1 MRFDNI
7 IAYRGGEIMEEEIC
21 LQGLL
26 IPMDW
31 HGNGRV
37 KTVALATDD
46 EREIFIR
53 NPLDEW
59 ITRHLRQRVALWGR
73 YADVPD
79 RSVFEVNRLQ
89 CHRPRPDPR
98 PR

>member
-1 MRFDNI
+1 MRLDNI
-7 IAYRGGEIMEEEIC
+7 IADGGGEIMEEEIC
-21 LQGLL
+21 LRGLL

-53 NPLDEW
+53 NPRHLHV
-59 ITRHLRQRVALWGR
+59 IHHLRQRVELWGTFE
-73 YADVPD
+73 DPQNPT
-79 RSVFEVNRLQ
+79 VFMIKRLQ
-89 CHRPRPDPR
+89 RQRPTPE
-98 PR
+98 

>member
-1 MRFDNI
+1 
-7 IAYRGGEIMEEEIC
+7 MEEEIC

-53 NPLDEW
+53 NPLDQR
-59 ITRHLRQRVALWGR
+59 IMSHLRERVELWGR

-79 RSVFEVNRLQ
+79 QSIFEVNRLQ
-89 CHRPRPDPR
+89 FQHPRSESR
-98 PR
+98 SK